1 MVEIHWIKI
10 TTDMFDNRKIRH
22 LRKLPDGNN
31 IVLIWVMLLTMA
43 GRCNAD
49 GRIYLTEN
57 IPYTPKMLADELDF
71 EESTVRLALEA
82 FERLNMVVSIDGN
95 LTIAGW
101 EEYQN
106 VAGLERVRE
115 QARIRMRNHRTRQ
128 RLGITSE
135 GENCVYCGKP
145 AETVD
150 HIVPKCKGGQDV
162 AENLVPCCKSC
173 NSSKS
178 KKDLADF
185 LNDSFFYKQ
194 QQIDHNLVR
203 NNEKLMAFVEWDEKT
218 HRYTDVTQRYTDVTQ
233 QNKNKSKKEN
243 KKENINTIPPRN
255 NDTEKGNDRTYRAGA
270 VENDDFEGVSGDGGD
285 SERACGAGEAESR
298 RAEGTAGRGSGN
310 PENGVRGTETLNWR
324 DLSTAQG
331 RLH

>member
-1 MVEIHWIKI
+1 MAEIHWIKI

-22 LRKLPDGNN
+22 LRKLPEGNN

-106 VAGLERVRE
+106 VTGLEKVRE
-115 QARIRMRNHRTRQ
+115 QNRIRKQKQ
-128 RLGITSE
+128 REREKYLLEECHG
-135 GENCVYCGKP
+135 
-145 AETVD
+145 TVT
-150 HIVPKCKGGQDV
+150 GQSLEV
-162 AENLVPCCKSC
+162 THQNKNKS
-173 NSSKS
+173 
-178 KKDLADF
+178 
-185 LNDSFFYKQ
+185 
-194 QQIDHNLVR
+194 
-203 NNEKLMAFVEWDEKT
+203 
-218 HRYTDVTQRYTDVTQ
+218 
-233 QNKNKSKKEN
+233 KNKSKKEN
-243 KKENINTIPPRN
+243 IYTYAPRN
-255 NDTEKGNDRTYRAGA
+255 NDTEKGSDRTYRAGA
-270 VENDDFEGVSGDGGD
+270 NEKEDFEGVSGNGTDFERAGGD
-285 SERACGAGEAESR
+285 SETESR
-298 RAEGTAGRGSGN
+298 RTQETDRGRCGN
-310 PENGVRGTETLNWR
+310 PENGVPGSKTLDWR
-324 DLSTAQG
+324 DLSKD